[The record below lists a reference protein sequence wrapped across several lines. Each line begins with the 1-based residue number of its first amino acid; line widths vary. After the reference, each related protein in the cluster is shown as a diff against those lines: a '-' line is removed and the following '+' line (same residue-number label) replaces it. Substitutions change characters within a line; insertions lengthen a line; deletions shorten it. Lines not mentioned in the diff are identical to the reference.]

1 MRALVVCVS
10 RALSS
15 PEFLPRLDVVT
26 VGVSAFQRLVAA
38 ELACFTDAVVVTGPA
53 GASDSSTT
61 RYPRRYVS
69 VMARTVLIVSTV
81 EHADDVLRAHVGGAD
96 TIKVVV
102 PVVRQ
107 GVLDWLAN
115 DQQAFGR
122 AERVAER
129 TAEQLPGETVDA
141 VAGEANVG
149 LAIRDALATFP
160 ADEIVVAVRPD
171 EEKGSSSRLRPTT
184 RRNTRSKECPSAMS

>member
-1 MRALVVCVS
+1 MGRNVLV
-10 RALSS
+10 
-15 PEFLPRLDVVT
+15 
-26 VGVSAFQRLVAA
+26 
-38 ELACFTDAVVVTGPA
+38 
-53 GASDSSTT
+53 
-61 RYPRRYVS
+61 
-69 VMARTVLIVSTV
+69 VSTV
-81 EHADDVLRAHVGGAD
+81 EHADDVLRAHVGEAD

-107 GVLDWLAN
+107 GALDWLAN
-115 DQQAFGR
+115 DQKAFGH

-141 VAGEANVG
+141 VAGEADVG

-171 EEKGSSSRLRPTT
+171 DEEGLVESIATEGAPQHNVEGVPVRYVVIRD
-184 RRNTRSKECPSAMS
+184 